1 MQGERI
7 SNIDRIRADLSAS
20 GQDHLLRFWDE
31 LSPAERAGLLEQ
43 IDELDLD
50 KIAGWV
56 ETLVKRAPDGPVR
69 HDGFKPAPSYGI
81 CPGTDAERTR
91 YAQALQLGKKL
102 IAAGKVAAFVVAG
115 GQGTRLGFDGPKGNY
130 PASPIRN
137 KTLFQIFAETIG
149 AVSRRYDAV
158 CPWYIMTSPLNHS
171 ETVSIFESNDYYGL
185 NRRDV
190 FIFQQGTLPD
200 FGFDGRILMAEKA
213 SIARS
218 PDGHGGCIRALARS
232 GALNDMRLR
241 GVEYLSYW
249 QVDNPLVKLFDPL
262 FIGLHA
268 LDGAQMSSKAVV
280 KNDPKE
286 KVGNFCLIDQK
297 VNVIEYSDLPD
308 ELAEKRG
315 PDGSLTFRLGSI
327 AIHIISTDFIAKLN
341 TKGFTLPL
349 HRAVKKIPHIDSQGR
364 PLDPDKPNGVK
375 LETFIFDALP
385 MAQRSIILE
394 IDRAEQFAPIKNATG
409 VDSAESTRQMMV
421 ERAARWLESAGV
433 AVPRKAD
440 GSPDCLIEIAPS
452 FALEPEDLTAKLDQI
467 PAITAGDEVYLGGM

>member
-7 SNIDRIRADLSAS
+7 GNIDRIRENLSSS
-20 GQDHLLRFWDE
+20 GQEHLLRFWDE
-31 LSPAERAGLLEQ
+31 LGPAERAGLLEQ
-43 IDELDLD
+43 INELDLD

-56 ETLVKRAPDGPVR
+56 ETLVKRAPDVPVR
-69 HDGFKPAPSYGI
+69 HDGFEPAPSYGVS
-81 CPGTDAERTR
+81 PATDAERTR
-91 YAQALQLGKKL
+91 YAQALQLGKEL

-137 KTLFQIFAETIG
+137 KTLFQIFAENIG
-149 AVSRRYDAV
+149 AVSRRYGAV

-171 ETVSIFESNDYYGL
+171 ETVSIFESNDFYGL

-190 FIFQQGTLPD
+190 FIFQQGTLPN
-200 FGFDGRILMAEKA
+200 FGFDGRILMAGKA
-213 SIARS
+213 SVARS

-232 GALNDMRLR
+232 GALKDMRNR

-262 FIGLHA
+262 FVGLHA
-268 LDGAQMSSKAVV
+268 LDGAQMSSKAVI

-286 KVGNFCLIDQK
+286 KVGNFCLIDGK
-297 VNVIEYSDLPD
+297 VNVIEYSDLSD

-315 PDGSLTFRLGSI
+315 PDGSLAFRLGSI
-327 AIHIISTDFIAKLN
+327 AIHIINTDFVAKLN
-341 TKGFTLPL
+341 TEGFTLPL
-349 HRAVKKIPHIDSQGR
+349 HRAVKKIPHIDPQGR
-364 PLDPDKPNGVK
+364 PIEPVEPNGVK

-385 MAQRSIILE
+385 MAERSIILE

-440 GSPDCLIEIAPS
+440 GAPDCLIEIAPS
-452 FALEPEDLTAKLDQI
+452 FALEPEDLKPRRDQI
-467 PAITAGDEVYLGGM
+467 AAIQPGDQVYLG

>member
-7 SNIDRIRADLSAS
+7 RNIDRIRADLSAS
-20 GQDHLLRFWDE
+20 GQEHLLGFWDE
-31 LSPAERAGLLEQ
+31 LCPAERAGLLEQ

-56 ETLVKRAPDGPVR
+56 ETLVKRAPDAPVR
-69 HDGFKPAPSYGI
+69 HDGFKPARSYGVR
-81 CPGTDAERTR
+81 PGTDAERTK
-91 YAQALQLGKKL
+91 YAEALQIGKEL
-102 IAAGKVAAFVVAG
+102 IAAGKVAGFVVAG
-115 GQGTRLGFDGPKGNY
+115 GQGTRLGFEGPKGNY

-149 AVSRRYDAV
+149 AVSRRYGAV
-158 CPWYIMTSPLNHS
+158 CPWYIMTSPMNHS
-171 ETVSIFESNDYYGL
+171 ETVSIFESNDFYGL

-190 FIFQQGTLPD
+190 FIFQQGTLPN
-200 FGFDGRILMAEKA
+200 FGFDGRILMADKA

-232 GALNDMRLR
+232 GALKNMRDR

-268 LDGAQMSSKAVV
+268 IDGAQMSSKAVV

-349 HRAVKKIPHIDSQGR
+349 HRAVKKIPHIDSQGHSV
-364 PLDPDKPNGVK
+364 DPDKPNGVK

-421 ERAARWLESAGV
+421 ERAARWLELAGV

-440 GSPDCLIEIAPS
+440 GAPACLLEIAPS
-452 FALEPEDLTAKLDQI
+452 FALEPEDLKPRLDQI
-467 PAITAGDEVYLGGM
+467 PAIRPGDQVYLG